1 MRCFTDISHPF
12 FSFDQGLE
20 LPSIRVSA
28 CQSLLSNIQDAIT
41 VPRPSRTYRP
51 TPGRATCS
59 TLTVCHDQPAAASG
73 CTPTFNPKMLG
84 ARTTFGDHET
94 WAPHYFYPALDMLA
108 PNNRAR
114 RSIPSAHLCQRDSS
128 WRDLQLQVDPTPI
141 ERVSAYDCYTSVI
154 SCKTRS

>member
-1 MRCFTDISHPF
+1 MQTFKHRERSDFQHRERSDSPVEVCCATCN
-12 FSFDQGLE
+12 
-20 LPSIRVSA
+20 V
-28 CQSLLSNIQDAIT
+28 QDLIA
-41 VPRPSRTYRP
+41 VPRPSRTYCP

-59 TLTVCHDQPAAASG
+59 TFALFHDQPAAGSG
-73 CTPTFNPKMLG
+73 CPPSFNPKMLG

-128 WRDLQLQVDPTPI
+128 WRDLQLQVEPTPI
-141 ERVSAYDCYTSVI
+141 ERVSTHTLYTIVFS
-154 SCKTRS
+154 SKTWS